1 MRAAALPCGA
11 VVAVAFPQPSWWWAA
26 WVVLAPWLLLVKRAP
41 SGREAAL
48 RGWWGAVGFLLAL
61 NYWLL
66 PSTTVFLPVIAA
78 VLGLLWMPW
87 AVLSH
92 AVMRRLATPLGF
104 GAAVAVVPAGWVLI
118 EVARSWSALG
128 GPWGLLGASQWG
140 VPEMLASASLGG
152 VWLVSFLIIAANVAV
167 VALIECRQPRVAWLA
182 VAVAVVAVAVGPV
195 WFAVEPP
202 PRGARTMPIAMVEAG
217 VVAGAGQRLDD
228 EIAATERLPPDRFKL
243 VVWGESSVGF
253 DLLHRPDLQRRLE
266 SVAARFG
273 GDLLVN
279 VDAAAPGGAIRK
291 TAVLL
296 DAHGVLAT
304 YDKIRLVPFGEY
316 IPLRSVFGWLSS
328 FTKAAAVN
336 RVHGDRLVVMHAGR
350 VPFAPLVCFE
360 SAFPDMSRDAVR
372 AGARVLVFQTATTTF
387 QGTWLPDQHAS
398 LAAVRA
404 VETGRSAV
412 QASLAGTTA
421 AFDAQ
426 GRRLLWHPAAT
437 GVATVDLPLA
447 TRDTPFDRYGAWVP
461 VLSAVAVAIAAIS
474 LGARAARP
482 RPDSV
487 LASTSAR
494 RRVRIP

>member
-1 MRAAALPCGA
+1 
-11 VVAVAFPQPSWWWAA
+11 
-26 WVVLAPWLLLVKRAP
+26 
-41 SGREAAL
+41 
-48 RGWWGAVGFLLAL
+48 
-61 NYWLL
+61 
-66 PSTTVFLPVIAA
+66 
-78 VLGLLWMPW
+78 
-87 AVLSH
+87 
-92 AVMRRLATPLGF
+92 
-104 GAAVAVVPAGWVLI
+104 
-118 EVARSWSALG
+118 
-128 GPWGLLGASQWG
+128 
-140 VPEMLASASLGG
+140 
-152 VWLVSFLIIAANVAV
+152 
-167 VALIECRQPRVAWLA
+167 
-182 VAVAVVAVAVGPV
+182 
-195 WFAVEPP
+195 
-202 PRGARTMPIAMVEAG
+202 
-217 VVAGAGQRLDD
+217 
-228 EIAATERLPPDRFKL
+228 
-243 VVWGESSVGF
+243 
-253 DLLHRPDLQRRLE
+253 
-266 SVAARFG
+266 
-273 GDLLVN
+273 
-279 VDAAAPGGAIRK
+279 
-291 TAVLL
+291 VLL
-296 DAHGVLAT
+296 DARGVLAT

-350 VPFAPLVCFE
+350 VAFAPLVCFE

>member
-1 MRAAALPCGA
+1 
-11 VVAVAFPQPSWWWAA
+11 
-26 WVVLAPWLLLVKRAP
+26 
-41 SGREAAL
+41 
-48 RGWWGAVGFLLAL
+48 
-61 NYWLL
+61 
-66 PSTTVFLPVIAA
+66 
-78 VLGLLWMPW
+78 
-87 AVLSH
+87 
-92 AVMRRLATPLGF
+92 
-104 GAAVAVVPAGWVLI
+104 
-118 EVARSWSALG
+118 
-128 GPWGLLGASQWG
+128 
-140 VPEMLASASLGG
+140 
-152 VWLVSFLIIAANVAV
+152 
-167 VALIECRQPRVAWLA
+167 
-182 VAVAVVAVAVGPV
+182 
-195 WFAVEPP
+195 
-202 PRGARTMPIAMVEAG
+202 
-217 VVAGAGQRLDD
+217 
-228 EIAATERLPPDRFKL
+228 
-243 VVWGESSVGF
+243 
-253 DLLHRPDLQRRLE
+253 
-266 SVAARFG
+266 
-273 GDLLVN
+273 
-279 VDAAAPGGAIRK
+279 
-291 TAVLL
+291 
-296 DAHGVLAT
+296 
-304 YDKIRLVPFGEY
+304 
-316 IPLRSVFGWLSS
+316 
-328 FTKAAAVN
+328 
-336 RVHGDRLVVMHAGR
+336 MHAGR